1 MPLGILE
8 DAKLESVPGT
18 APLNELGN
26 NNAYAGIDP
35 ALLKHDES
43 GEIVLVPQPS
53 DSPNDP
59 YNWPRWKKELFTI
72 TFGWGCGCTGAVGPL
87 LGAAFVPL
95 AEQFGV
101 SLNTFVSGV
110 QGGTI
115 AAIAV
120 GSLVFN
126 CIAVKYGKRP
136 VYLIT
141 TIGMMVACFWG
152 AAAKSFASLV
162 ASRVLIGLC
171 MGPFEALVPASIG
184 DVWFVHERGLRT
196 AIFNLGV
203 LGGIN
208 LATPIA
214 GQVIEY
220 GDYQICLYGMG
231 GAFALALIMVFF
243 WMPETAYVRT
253 DALSIDT
260 GHDLTTLEGKTSTKH
275 LEAAVDA
282 DTAAAPTSA
291 DEPRISYIRELL
303 PYSGYV
309 NHISFWNTL
318 IRPVYLM
325 ASPAVVWAVILFTTC
340 ISWLVL
346 ISLTISQIFSAP
358 PYSFSVGA
366 VGATNVSSFVA
377 SLIGTLVAGPLV
389 DGVARRLSKMNKGI
403 FEPEFRLPIMITY
416 LLFTATG
423 FFAWGAS
430 LSNLDPWPIPVIV
443 CLGLINLGVQLGTT
457 GVVTYVVDCHREK
470 ASEAFATMNFVK
482 NLFSFG
488 LTFYVNGWID
498 TQGVRDVFYTIGG
511 ITIGVTLLTVPMYVF
526 GKRARSWVHRHR
538 IAERL

>member
-8 DAKLESVPGT
+8 DTKLENVPGT

-26 NNAYAGIDP
+26 NNSYTGIDP
-35 ALLKHDES
+35 ALLKHDKS

-59 YNWPRWKKELFTI
+59 YNWPRLKKELFTI

-95 AEQFGV
+95 AEDFGV
-101 SLNTFVSGV
+101 PLNTFVSGV
-110 QGGTI
+110 QGSTI
-115 AAIAV
+115 VSIAV

-126 CIAVKYGKRP
+126 CLAVKYGKRP
-136 VYLIT
+136 VFLIT
-141 TIGMMVACFWG
+141 TLGMMVSCFWA

-162 ASRVLIGLC
+162 AARVVCGLC
-171 MGPFEALVPASIG
+171 MGPFEALVPASIA
-184 DVWFVHERGLRT
+184 DVWFVHERGFRT

-214 GQVIEY
+214 GAVIEY
-220 GDYQICLYGMG
+220 GDYQTCLYGMG
-231 GAFALALIMVFF
+231 GAFALTLIMVFF
-243 WMPETAYVRT
+243 WMPETAYPRT

-260 GHDLTTLEGKTSTKH
+260 GHDLSALEGKTDTKH
-275 LEAAVDA
+275 LEATGGPVQA
-282 DTAAAPTSA
+282 SA
-291 DEPRISYIRELL
+291 DEQPIPYMRELL

-309 NHISFWNTL
+309 NHVSFWNTL
-318 IRPVYLM
+318 IRPFYLV
-325 ASPAVVWAVILFTTC
+325 ASPAVLWACILFTTC

-346 ISLTISQIFSAP
+346 ISLTLSQIFSAP

-366 VGATNVSSFVA
+366 VGATNVASFVA
-377 SLIGTLVAGPLV
+377 SLIGTIVAGPLV
-389 DGVARRLSKMNKGI
+389 DGVARRLAKMNNGI
-403 FEPEFRLPIMITY
+403 FEPEFRLPIMLTY

-423 FFAWGAS
+423 FFAWGQS

-443 CLGLINLGVQLGTT
+443 CQGLINLGVQLGTT

-470 ASEAFATMNFVK
+470 AGEAFATMNFVK
-482 NLFSFG
+482 NLFAFG
-488 LTFYVNGWID
+488 LTFYVNGWIES
-498 TQGVRDVFYTIGG
+498 QGVRNCFFTIGG
-511 ITIGVTLLTVPMYVF
+511 ITIAVTLLTIPMYVW
-526 GKRARSWVHRHR
+526 GKMSRSWVHRHR

>member
-8 DAKLESVPGT
+8 DTKLENVPGT

-26 NNAYAGIDP
+26 DSSYTGIDP
-35 ALLKHDES
+35 ALLKHNES
-43 GEIVLVPQPS
+43 GDIVLVPQPS

-59 YNWPRWKKELFTI
+59 YNWPRLKKELFTI
-72 TFGWGCGCTGAVGPL
+72 AFGWGCGCTGAVGPI

-95 AEQFGV
+95 AEDFGV
-101 SLNTFVSGV
+101 PLNTFVSGV
-110 QGGTI
+110 QGSTI
-115 AAIAV
+115 ASVAV

-126 CIAVKYGKRP
+126 SLAVKYGKRP

-141 TIGMMVACFWG
+141 TIGMMVACFWA

-162 ASRVLIGLC
+162 ASRVVCGLC
-171 MGPFEALVPASIG
+171 MGPFEALVPASIA
-184 DVWFVHERGLRT
+184 DVWFVHERGFRT

-214 GQVIEY
+214 GAVIEY
-220 GDYQICLYGMG
+220 GDYQICLNGMG

-253 DALSIDT
+253 DALNIDT
-260 GHDLTTLEGKTSTKH
+260 GHDLSALEGKTSTKH
-275 LEAAVDA
+275 LEGTGTPLPASSEEQPI
-282 DTAAAPTSA
+282 T
-291 DEPRISYIRELL
+291 YMRELL

-309 NHISFWNTL
+309 NHVSFWNTI
-318 IRPVYLM
+318 IRPFYLIT
-325 ASPAVVWAVILFTTC
+325 SPAVCWATILFTTC

-358 PYSFSVGA
+358 PYGFSVGA
-366 VGATNVSSFVA
+366 VGATNVASFVA
-377 SLIGTLVAGPLV
+377 SLIGTIIAGPLV
-389 DGVARRLSKMNKGI
+389 DGVASRLSKINKGI
-403 FEPEFRLPIMITY
+403 FEPEFRLPIMVTY

-423 FFAWGAS
+423 FFAWGQS
-430 LSNLDPWPIPVIV
+430 LTNLDPWPIPVIV

-470 ASEAFATMNFVK
+470 AGEAFATMNFVK
-482 NLFSFG
+482 NLFAFG

-498 TQGVRDVFYTIGG
+498 SQGVRDCFFTIGG
-511 ITIGVTLLTVPMYVF
+511 ITIGVTVLTVPMYVY
-526 GKRARSWVHRHR
+526 GKRCRSWVHRHR